1 MENKIVIKINPGQYE
16 AIATT
21 RKELAIEGLFIE
33 TGLCVTHVCE
43 GKAPLPSICTMA
55 YNMGNANVKSVFCT
69 LEYYNSLPDKQKNQ
83 TGSDRKEDQIAGNG
97 ITLEQI
103 REEYH
108 KNDLCMGELL
118 ASFAADGLN
127 LEEAF
132 ERYLEAKKWADG
144 DKFFRMI
151 DDNEPLEEL

>member
-1 MENKIVIKINPGQYE
+1 MENKIIIKINPGQYE

-21 RKELAIEGLFIE
+21 GRELIIEGVFIE
-33 TGLCVTHVCE
+33 TGVLVTLVCE
-43 GKAPLPSICTMA
+43 AKAPLSGVCTMA
-55 YNMGNANVKSVFCT
+55 YNMGIANIKSVFCT
-69 LEYYNSLPDKQKNQ
+69 LEYYDSLPDKQKNQ
-83 TGSDRKEDQIAGNG
+83 TGADKKEDQIAGNG

-103 REEYH
+103 KEEYH

-132 ERYLEAKKWADG
+132 ELYLEAKKWADG

-151 DDNEPLEEL
+151 DDNEALEEL